1 MKEVEIMNKEIPVFL
16 FNGFLDSGKST
27 LIKEIIESEE
37 NYQNYNT
44 LIISLEEGEVEFDS
58 NWLKKYQVN
67 YVYIEE
73 DEHKEEEFFLNL
85 VKKYNPKQIVI
96 ELNAFIDINEVKL
109 PRNFAIYQEVTLFDA
124 TKFEVY
130 FNNMKPMIN
139 QMVMYSSLVVFNRCS
154 DVSNLSTYRRMIR
167 AFNQQTEI
175 AFEMPD
181 GKMTTILDEDL
192 PYDINSDNI
201 TLEDKDYPIWYLDVT
216 ECFDKYENKTI
227 NFNAFVRDAKSDT
240 LVVGRRI
247 MTCCEDDIQFYGFEC
262 LTTPE
267 LEDGTYVNITC
278 NVVKSYSSIANGFV
292 IMLKVIEIEV
302 IDNREEEYLEFN

>member
-1 MKEVEIMNKEIPVFL
+1 MNREIPVFL

-44 LIISLEEGEVEFDS
+44 LIVSLEEGEVEFDS
-58 NWLKKYQVN
+58 KWLKENKVN

-73 DEHKEEEFFLNL
+73 DEHKNEEFFLDL
-85 VKKYNPKQIVI
+85 IEKYEPKQVVI
-96 ELNAFIDINEVKL
+96 ELNAFVDVMEMKL
-109 PRNFAIYQEVTLFDA
+109 PKNFKIYQEVTLFDA
-124 TKFEVY
+124 SKFEIY
-130 FNNMKPMIN
+130 FNNMKPIIN
-139 QMVMYSSLVVFNRCS
+139 QLVAYSSLVVFNRCDDS
-154 DVSNLSTYRRMIR
+154 KNLSTYRRMIR

-192 PYDINSDNI
+192 PYDINSDHI
-201 TLEDKDYPIWYLDVT
+201 VVEDKDFPIFYLDVT
-216 ECFDKYENKTI
+216 ECFDKYKDKTVS
-227 NFNAFVRDAKSDT
+227 FNAFVRDAKSDT

-262 LTTPE
+262 LTTPDFA
-267 LEDGTYVNITC
+267 DGTYINLKC
-278 NVVKSYSSIANGFV
+278 KVVKSYSSIANGFV
-292 IMLKVIEIEV
+292 IMLDVNEIEV